1 MSTPAADFSS
11 IHNHQERLVL
21 QAIALRSRE
30 FPTVN
35 AEQLPDVACV
45 ALNRLP
51 PRYIRHGA
59 QHLAAYQT
67 EAERSAALQAADEA
81 VRYALGFIQA
91 REAMRSRGD

>member
-30 FPTVN
+30 FASVT
-35 AEQLPDVACV
+35 AGQLPDVACV

-51 PRYIRHGA
+51 ARYIRHGA
-59 QHLAAYQT
+59 QHLAAYET
-67 EAERSAALQAADEA
+67 EAEREQAQQAADEA

-91 REAMRSRGD
+91 REAMRSKA

>member
-30 FPTVN
+30 FPSLN

-51 PRYIRHGA
+51 ARYIRHGV
-59 QHLAAYQT
+59 QHLSSYES
-67 EAERSAALQAADEA
+67 EAERESARQAADEA
-81 VRYALGFIQA
+81 VRYALGYIQA
-91 REAMRSRGD
+91 REAMRIKT

>member
-11 IHNHQERLVL
+11 IHNHQERLVM
-21 QAIALRSRE
+21 QTIALRARE
-30 FPTVN
+30 FPSVN

-51 PRYIRHGA
+51 ARYIRHGA
-59 QHLAAYQT
+59 QHLAAYET
-67 EAERSAALQAADEA
+67 EAEREQARQAADEA

-91 REAMRSRGD
+91 REAMRVKG